1 MDKKKL
7 VSYIVWILL
16 ALLLFG
22 LGGRFSRQGTGS
34 FQTLMGYLSDCF
46 LFPAV
51 LEGGLGALSWIA
63 SHGSFDMLG
72 YAFSRLANTF
82 FHFRQEGETFY
93 DYKMRK
99 EEQRDGFL
107 VQPLVVGGICL
118 ALSLLCLLL
127 FLA

>member
-1 MDKKKL
+1 MNKKNL
-7 VSYIVWILL
+7 ISYIVWILL
-16 ALLLFG
+16 AALLFV
-22 LGGRFSRQGTGS
+22 LGGRSSRQETGN
-34 FQTLMGYLSDCF
+34 FHALMGYLSDCF

-51 LEGGLGALSWIA
+51 LEGGLGALSWVA
-63 SHGSFDMLG
+63 AHGSFDMLG

-107 VQPLVVGGICL
+107 RVPLVIGGICL

-127 FLA
+127 CFA